1 MARTTSV
8 VPLAVACVA
17 AATVL
22 AACSGS
28 STSSET
34 ASAGTT
40 ALPSV
45 SASASVPAASPSSEP
60 TTPVIGGDPGTWSPV
75 EITQD
80 MNGQK
85 VKIVVGQAAYFSD
98 LPANDAT
105 NKIVLRAKPK
115 GIVKVSQ
122 QGTKNGVEQ
131 AAGFVGLTKGKT
143 TVTVYDGK
151 PKDPNTQVVEVIKVK
166 VKKAPVATPIA
177 SPEASAEASTT
188 S

>member
-8 VPLAVACVA
+8 APLAAACVA
-17 AATVL
+17 AAVVL
-22 AACSGS
+22 TACSGS
-28 STSSET
+28 SSSSESATAT
-34 ASAGTT
+34 ASA
-40 ALPSV
+40 LPSTSV
-45 SASASVPAASPSSEP
+45 TASAPVASPSAEP

-80 MNGQK
+80 MNGTK

-105 NKIVLRAKPK
+105 NTIILRAKPK
-115 GIVKVSQ
+115 GIVKISQ
-122 QGTKNGVEQ
+122 QGTKGGVET

-166 VKKAPVATPIA
+166 VKKAPAVTPT
-177 SPEASAEASTT
+177 ASASAQSSAT